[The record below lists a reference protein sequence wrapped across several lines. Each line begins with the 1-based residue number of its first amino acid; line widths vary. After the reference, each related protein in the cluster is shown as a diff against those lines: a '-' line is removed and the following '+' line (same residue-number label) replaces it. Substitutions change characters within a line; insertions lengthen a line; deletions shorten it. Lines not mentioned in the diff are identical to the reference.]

1 MNPTAPISRPTFAS
15 GSAAGPA
22 PSPAP
27 ISAASL
33 PITIRAG
40 YPDDQPA
47 LARLAALDSTERP
60 PAAPVLV
67 AEINGELRVALSLHD
82 GSSIADPFVPTA
94 EILELLRFRAA
105 SEARTQPRRRRRSP
119 RR

>member
-15 GSAAGPA
+15 GAAAGPA

-67 AEINGELRVALSLHD
+67 AEIDGELRVALSLHD